1 MKITFLGAAQQVTGS
16 MHLVT
21 LQSGYNI
28 LIDCGMDYELKR
40 NPTFKEDIFPFN
52 PADIDALILTHAH
65 IDHSG
70 NIPSLVYQGFKGS
83 IICTAATAEL
93 TEYLLYDSANI
104 QLMEYRKALGNAK
117 KTKRNNVP
125 KPLYMASQVKD
136 SVNQFVT
143 ANFNKPFTINNEVK
157 ITLIE
162 AGHLLGAASV
172 KMEVQENGVTK
183 TIGFT
188 GDLGR
193 SNSKL
198 INDATILSGI
208 DTLVSECTYGGR
220 KHKVT
225 LSAEDEM
232 LHYITTTCIDIRG
245 RLVIPAFS
253 VGRTQSIVFTI
264 IKLKRQGL
272 IPHVKIFVDSPLA
285 IRSTDVYE
293 KHKELLNPEAFEFQ
307 QKFGSLLEHEDV
319 EYLTDYKHHEAL
331 MYYTDPSVIISAA
344 GMVEGGRIQEHIMN
358 NIENP
363 FSTILI
369 SGFCAEGTFGH
380 KLLNG
385 QSTIHIKNKV
395 KRVFAKIAST
405 DIFSSHPDCD
415 EIFNYINHTHENG
428 CKNVFLVHGDLT
440 QMTAMRDRLGKEN
453 IKAEM
458 PYQGQSFEL

>member
-1 MKITFLGAAQQVTGS
+1 MKITFLGAARQVTGS

-52 PADIDALILTHAH
+52 PADIDTVILTHAH

-70 NIPSLVYQGFKGS
+70 NLPSLVYQGFRGS
-83 IICTAATAEL
+83 IICTGATAEL

-125 KPLYMASQVKD
+125 KPLYMTSHVKD
-136 SVNQFVT
+136 CVDRFT
-143 ANFNKPFTINNEVK
+143 IAKFNEPFTINQEVK
-157 ITLIE
+157 VTLIE

-172 KMEVQENGVTK
+172 KMEVVENGITK
-183 TIGFT
+183 SIGFT

-198 INDATILSGI
+198 INNTTVLTGI
-208 DTLVSECTYGGR
+208 DTLVSESTYGGR
-220 KHKVT
+220 KHKIT
-225 LSAEDEM
+225 RSAEDEM
-232 LHYITTTCIDIRG
+232 LHYITATCIDIRG

-264 IKLKRQGL
+264 NQLKRQGF
-272 IPHVKIFVDSPLA
+272 IPNVKIFVDSPLA

-293 KHKELLNPEAFEFQ
+293 KHKELLNPEAFAFQ
-307 QKFGSLLEHEDV
+307 KQYGSLLEHEDI
-319 EYLTDYKHHEAL
+319 EYLTEFKHHEAL
-331 MYYTDPSVIISAA
+331 MYYTDPCVIISAA
-344 GMVEGGRIQEHIMN
+344 GMVEGGRIQEHITN

-385 QSTIHIKNKV
+385 QSTINIKNKV

-415 EIFNYINHTHENG
+415 EVFNYINQTHQNG
-428 CKNVFLVHGDLT
+428 CKNVFLVHGDET
-440 QMTAMRDRLGKEN
+440 QMTAMRDRLALSG

-458 PYQGQSFEL
+458 PEQGQVFEL

>member
-136 SVNQFVT
+136 SFNQFVT

-172 KMEVQENGVTK
+172 KMEVQENGVAK

-264 IKLKRQGL
+264 NQLKQKGL
-272 IPHVKIFVDSPLA
+272 IPNVKIFVDSPLA

-293 KHKELLNPEAFEFQ
+293 KHKELLNPEAFAFQ
-307 QKFGSLLEHEDV
+307 QQYGSLLEFEDV

-331 MYYTDPSVIISAA
+331 MYYNDPCVIISAA

-385 QSTIHIKNKV
+385 QPTIHIKNKV

-440 QMTAMRDRLGKEN
+440 QMTAMHDRLGKKN

>member
-1 MKITFLGAAQQVTGS
+1 MKISFLGAARQVTGS

-21 LQSGYNI
+21 LKSGYNI

-40 NPTFKEDIFPFN
+40 NPVFKENIFPFN
-52 PADIDALILTHAH
+52 AADIDTVILTHAH

-70 NIPSLVYQGFKGS
+70 NLPSLVYQGFKGN
-83 IICTAATAEL
+83 IICTPATAEL
-93 TEYLLYDSANI
+93 TEFLLYDSANI
-104 QLMEYRKALGNAK
+104 QLMEYRKLVGKTK
-117 KTKRNNVP
+117 KTKHNTVP
-125 KPLYMASQVKD
+125 KPLYMASHVKD
-136 SVNQFVT
+136 CVDKFAT
-143 ANFNKPFTINNEVK
+143 INFNTPFSLNQEVE

-172 KMEVQENGVTK
+172 KVKTTESGITK

-198 INDATILSGI
+198 INNATLLSGI
-208 DTLVSECTYGGR
+208 DALVSECTYGGR
-220 KHKVT
+220 KHKIT
-225 LSAEDEM
+225 QAAEDEM

-245 RLVIPAFS
+245 RLIIPAFS

-264 IKLKRQGL
+264 NQLKQKGL

-285 IRSTDVYE
+285 IRSSHVYE

-307 QKFGSLLEHEDV
+307 KKHGSLLEFEDV
-319 EYLTDYKHHEAL
+319 EYLQDSKHHEAL
-331 MYYTDPSVIISAA
+331 MYYSDPCVIISAA
-344 GMVEGGRIQEHIMN
+344 GMVEGGRIQEHIAN

-369 SGFCAEGTFGH
+369 SGYCAEGTFGY

-385 QSTIHIKNKV
+385 QSTISIKNKT

-405 DIFSSHPDCD
+405 DVFSSHPDCD
-415 EIFNYINHTHENG
+415 EIYNYIHQVHQNG
-428 CKNVFLVHGDLT
+428 CKKVFLVHGDES
-440 QMTAMRDRLGKEN
+440 QMNPMKERLSLVN
-453 IKAEM
+453 INAQM
-458 PYQGQSFEL
+458 PEQGEVFEI